1 VNWTFESLYGPTGR
15 ALGALAWDGKAMLA
29 SDVMD
34 LKILAFVEGSA
45 EPSVYKKWTNRI
57 NGIAF
62 GPDGLLYGCQEGS
75 RRVVQYAESGA
86 LRVTGMM
93 LDGNQHNHPHQLVI
107 DSKGRIWFTDTLNDV
122 LASGPQVFDYLP
134 FQSVLRLS
142 LHGRPHTQWEPKRMT
157 FDSVAPRGIALA
169 PDESTLYVA
178 ENDMREGGRRELRA
192 YPIRNDGSLGSAHVL
207 HSFGSDVRGVQR
219 GIVGLCV
226 DADGHVIAC
235 GGWSRSGPGPMIYVF
250 EPGGRIV
257 ESQSLPADMP
267 VACAFGGADLE
278 TLYVSTADGRLL
290 CARGTG
296 YRGKQAKT

>member
-1 VNWTFESLYGPTGR
+1 VNWTFESLNGPSGR
-15 ALGALAWDGKAMLA
+15 PLGALAWNGQAMLA

-34 LKILAFVEGSA
+34 NKILAFADGA
-45 EPSVYKKWTNRI
+45 AAPTIYKKWTNRI

-86 LRVTGMM
+86 LRVTGME
-93 LDGNQHNHPHQLVI
+93 LDGAQHNHPHQLAI

-169 PDESTLYVA
+169 PDESMLYVA

-192 YPIRNDGSLGSAHVL
+192 YPILGDGTLGAAHVL
-207 HSFGSDVRGVQR
+207 ATFGSDGRGLHRGV
-219 GIVGLCV
+219 VGLCV
-226 DADGHVIAC
+226 DAGGHVIAC

-250 EPGGRIV
+250 EPNGRIV
-257 ESQSLPADMP
+257 ESQPLPADMP
-267 VACAFGGADLE
+267 VACAFGGPDLS

-290 CARGTG
+290 RANGTG
-296 YRGKQAKT
+296 HGGKQAKT